1 VVLLL
6 AIDQFIDMGR
16 TTTNVVG
23 NSIASA
29 VIAKWENG
37 LAPWTGHAYPLSEA
51 IPTMHDDMVAAPAA
65 PHSALSA
72 SQSSH

>member
-1 VVLLL
+1 
-6 AIDQFIDMGR
+6 MGR

-37 LAPWTGHAYPLSEA
+37 LEPWTGREHPLSDA
-51 IPTMHDDMVAAPAA
+51 IPTMHGHMDDERNAAPAA
-65 PHSALSA
+65 LSA
-72 SQSSH
+72 TQSSH